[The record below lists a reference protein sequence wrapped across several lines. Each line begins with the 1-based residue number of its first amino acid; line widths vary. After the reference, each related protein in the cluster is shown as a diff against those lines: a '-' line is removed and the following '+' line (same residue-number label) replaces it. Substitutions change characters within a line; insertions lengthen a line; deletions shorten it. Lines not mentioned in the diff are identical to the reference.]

1 MTMTDYEGRH
11 GPDDRSVEPRPRH
24 RPSPTRHERA
34 LGVETVVVP
43 DRGQWAVDIVVVF
56 SDGIVRRRIQTYR
69 TENLAIISAGYIRR
83 GAERDIGGGP
93 ING

>member
-1 MTMTDYEGRH
+1 MTLMTEAAPSDGYF
-11 GPDDRSVEPRPRH
+11 DARPRH
-24 RPSPTRHERA
+24 RPSPTRSERA

-56 SDGIVRRRIQTYR
+56 GDGVVRRRIQTYR
-69 TENLAIISAGYIRR
+69 SEAMAKISAGYIKR

-93 ING
+93 VNG